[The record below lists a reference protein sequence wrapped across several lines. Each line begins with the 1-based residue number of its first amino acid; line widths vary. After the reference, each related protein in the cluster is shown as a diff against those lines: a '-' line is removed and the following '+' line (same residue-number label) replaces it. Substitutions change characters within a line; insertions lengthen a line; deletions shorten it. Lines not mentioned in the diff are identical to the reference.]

1 MGSRIGRIGVVL
13 ATLLVFIPSGT
24 VAPLAAP
31 VASVSDPEDVRGRLD
46 ITEVTV
52 QRRLDGDVVFTVRF
66 AEDFKNGVLLPD
78 RNFVAVFINTDGDA
92 DIELSGGSR
101 GYHGEIHPDR
111 VYLSFAMRNEAGID
125 VSGDRILHRP
135 DAHSIRWVEQDY
147 LFTGDPFTV
156 VVESAWFD
164 GGGICD
170 PTCID
175 IAPSL
180 GSSVSVP

>member
-52 QRRLDGDVVFTVRF
+52 QRRLDGGVAFTVRF
-66 AEDFKNGVLLPD
+66 AEAFKDGVLRPD

-101 GYHGEIHPDR
+101 GYYGEIHPER
-111 VYLSFAMRNEAGID
+111 VYLSFATRNEAGYD
-125 VSGDRILHRP
+125 LGDRFLSRP
-135 DAHSIRWVEQDY
+135 DGHSVRWALPDY
-147 LFTGDPFTV
+147 IIGADPFTV
-156 VVESAWFD
+156 VVESAWME

-175 IAPSL
+175 IAPDL
-180 GSSVSVP
+180 GSSISVP